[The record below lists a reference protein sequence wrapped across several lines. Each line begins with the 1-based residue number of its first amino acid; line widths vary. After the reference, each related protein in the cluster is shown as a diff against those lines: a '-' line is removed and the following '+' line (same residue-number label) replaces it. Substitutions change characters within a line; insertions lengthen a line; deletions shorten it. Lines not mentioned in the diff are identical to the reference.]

1 LKPQQ
6 IVVFKDA
13 GAEAE
18 DVRRLVPRLMINEA
32 NTAEFLKIKIPTRT
46 SFPNR
51 LCFYKRFRLGSTMT
65 STALNSL
72 ARASSAYLRSAM
84 HQPIQ
89 WHEWGA
95 EAFAVARRENKPMLL
110 DIGAVWCHWCHVM
123 DRESYDDAE
132 IAAIVNQH
140 FIAVKVDRDERPDID
155 SRYQA
160 AVQAVSGQ
168 GGWPLT
174 AFLTPDGKPFYG
186 GTYFPPSDGY
196 GRPSFRRVL
205 LSIANAYAEKHGD
218 VVEQAKMV
226 ESAIALSESFAGRS
240 GRVSAGVIATIQES
254 AFKMFDPQH
263 GGFGQA
269 PKFPHPSALDLLI
282 ERYAKSP
289 PYRKER
295 DRMGHP
301 DSSESPDS
309 SERNASLRNLITT
322 TLEHMARGG
331 VYDQLAGGFH
341 RYSVDERWVV
351 PHFEKMCYDN
361 SELLKNYV
369 HAYQATGEEFFA
381 DVARDMIRWMDEW
394 LSDRQR
400 GGFYAS
406 QDADI
411 SMDDDGDY
419 FTWTL
424 DEARG
429 VLTKEEAEAAALHY
443 DINEVGEMHHNPAK
457 NVLYVRAPVEEIAR
471 RMNLAPER
479 VRELLATAKKKMY
492 AARLQRPTPY
502 VDKTV
507 YVGWNSLCVSAYL
520 EAAKVLNLA
529 EARRF
534 ALKSLDRVLGEAWKA
549 GSEQKNL
556 AGEAPSATRTLL
568 HVVSYSDPKA
578 SHREVPGLLDDYA
591 FTALACLDAYEAT
604 ADLSYFKFA
613 RAIADAMIERF
624 YDATSGGFFDSEP
637 VAEGTSLGVLATRRK
652 PLQDSPTP
660 AGNPMAAIALM
671 RLHHYTGDA
680 AYRDK
685 AELTLETFAG
695 VAEQFGIFAATYGI
709 AVVHLVES
717 PLQVVVIAQDGDED
731 AAGELHAA
739 AVAAFAFNKSAV
751 RLAANQAAAEN
762 LPPALAATI
771 PNLPD
776 LSRKPGSRKSFA
788 VLCSGSACQPPVS
801 DAADLRNALEA
812 ALHKN

>member
-1 LKPQQ
+1 
-6 IVVFKDA
+6 
-13 GAEAE
+13 
-18 DVRRLVPRLMINEA
+18 M
-32 NTAEFLKIKIPTRT
+32 T
-46 SFPNR
+46 
-51 LCFYKRFRLGSTMT
+51 T
-65 STALNSL
+65 STLNSL

-95 EAFAVARRENKPMLL
+95 EAFAAAARENKPMLL

-123 DRESYDDAE
+123 DRESYDDPE

-226 ESAIALSESFAGRS
+226 ESAIAQSEPFAGKD
-240 GRVSAGVIATIQES
+240 GRVSAAVIAAIQTS
-254 AFKMFDPQH
+254 AIRMFDPQH

-282 ERYAKSP
+282 ERYARAGGALLRRTAEGGRP
-289 PYRKER
+289 HMDVAEG
-295 DRMGHP
+295 DVAH
-301 DSSESPDS
+301 DAEQ
-309 SERNASLRNLITT
+309 LRNLIVT
-322 TLEHMARGG
+322 TLEHMVNGG

-369 HAYQATGEEFFA
+369 HACQATGNEFFA
-381 DVARDMIRWMDEW
+381 GVSRDIIRWMDEW
-394 LSDRQR
+394 LSDRER

-411 SMDDDGDY
+411 NMDDDGDY

-424 DEARG
+424 EEARA
-429 VLTKEEAEAAALHY
+429 VLTEEEAQVAALHY

-457 NVLYVRAPVEEIAR
+457 NVLYVRAPVKEIER
-471 RMNLAPER
+471 RMQLSADR
-479 VRELLATAKKKMY
+479 VKELLASAKKKMY

-507 YVGWNSLCVSAYL
+507 FVGWNSLCVSAYL
-520 EAAKVLNLA
+520 EAAKVFGLGD
-529 EARRF
+529 ARRF
-534 ALKSLDRVLGEAWKA
+534 ALRSLDRVLGEAWKIESGME
-549 GSEQKNL
+549 GSDKQKS
-556 AGEAPSATRTLL
+556 AGESPAATRSALL
-568 HVVSYSDPKA
+568 HVVAYSDPAA
-578 SHREVPGLLDDYA
+578 SHREVAGMLEDYA

-604 ADLSYFKFA
+604 TDLSYFKFA
-613 RAIADAMIERF
+613 RAITDAMIARF
-624 YDATSGGFFDSEP
+624 YDPTSGGFFDSEP
-637 VAEGTSLGVLATRRK
+637 AAVGTSLGMLATRRK

-660 AGNPMAAIALM
+660 AGNPMAAIALV
-671 RLHHYTGDA
+671 RLHHYTSDA
-680 AYRDK
+680 GYREK
-685 AELTLETFAG
+685 AEQTLETFAG
-695 VAEQFGIFAATYGI
+695 VAEQFGIFAATYGT
-709 AVVHLVES
+709 AVVHLLES
-717 PLQVVVIAQDGDED
+717 PMQVVVIAEGGDED
-731 AAGELHAA
+731 TAEKLYAA
-739 AVAAFAFNKSAV
+739 AVAPFAFNKTTLK
-751 RLAANQAAAEN
+751 LAANQAVAEN
-762 LPPALAATI
+762 LPPGLAATI
-771 PNLPD
+771 PNLPA
-776 LSRKPGSRKSFA
+776 LGSGKSFA
-788 VLCSGSACQPPVS
+788 VLCSGSSCQPPVF
-801 DAADLRNALEA
+801 DAAELRSAVEA
-812 ALHKN
+812 AILER

>member
-1 LKPQQ
+1 MPE
-6 IVVFKDA
+6 VA
-13 GAEAE
+13 
-18 DVRRLVPRLMINEA
+18 
-32 NTAEFLKIKIPTRT
+32 T
-46 SFPNR
+46 
-51 LCFYKRFRLGSTMT
+51 
-65 STALNSL
+65 NSL
-72 ARASSAYLRSAM
+72 AQASSSYLRSAM
-84 HQPIQ
+84 HQPIH

-95 EAFAVARRENKPMLL
+95 EAFETAKRENKPILL

-123 DRESYDDAE
+123 DRESYDDPQ

-218 VVEQAKMV
+218 VVEQAKML
-226 ESAIALSESFAGRS
+226 ESAIAQSESFAGRS
-240 GRVSAGVIATIQES
+240 GRVSAGVLAAIQES
-254 AFKMFDPQH
+254 AFKMFDPEH

-282 ERYAKSP
+282 ERYAKTSGASLRRALRQSSGQP
-289 PYRKER
+289 PEGGRPHIDSASSSDER
-295 DRMGHP
+295 
-301 DSSESPDS
+301 
-309 SERNASLRNLITT
+309 LRNLIVT

-361 SELLKNYV
+361 SELLKTFV
-369 HAYQATGEEFFA
+369 HAYQATGEAFFA
-381 DVARDMIRWMDEW
+381 EVARDIIRWMDEW

-424 DEARG
+424 DETRA
-429 VLTKEEAEAAALHY
+429 VLTKEEAEVAALHY

-479 VRELLATAKKKMY
+479 IRDLLATAKKKMY

-520 EAAKVLNLA
+520 EAAKVLNLP

-534 ALKSLDRVLGEAWKA
+534 ALRSLDRVLGEAWKA
-549 GSEQKNL
+549 GSEAKKS
-556 AGEAPSATRTLL
+556 AGEAPAATRTLL

-591 FTALACLDAYEAT
+591 FTALACMDAYEAT

-613 RAIADAMIERF
+613 QAIGDAMIDRF
-624 YDATSGGFFDSEP
+624 YDATSGGFFDSQP
-637 VAEGTSLGVLATRRK
+637 TADGSSLGVLATRRK

-660 AGNPMAAIALM
+660 AGNPMAAIALV
-671 RLHHYTGDA
+671 RLHHYSSDA

-685 AELTLETFAG
+685 AELTLETFAS

-709 AVVHLVES
+709 AVVHLLES
-717 PLQVVVIAQDGDED
+717 PAQVVVVTADGDED
-731 AAGELHAA
+731 AAAELYAA
-739 AVAAFAFNKSAV
+739 AVAPLAFSKSTLQLSANQSAV
-751 RLAANQAAAEN
+751 KN
-762 LPPALAATI
+762 LPPALSATI
-771 PNLPD
+771 PGLPGLQAGKSD
-776 LSRKPGSRKSFA
+776 SRKSFA
-788 VLCSGSACQPPVS
+788 VLCSGSTCQPPVS
-801 DAADLRNALEA
+801 NAAELRKVLEA